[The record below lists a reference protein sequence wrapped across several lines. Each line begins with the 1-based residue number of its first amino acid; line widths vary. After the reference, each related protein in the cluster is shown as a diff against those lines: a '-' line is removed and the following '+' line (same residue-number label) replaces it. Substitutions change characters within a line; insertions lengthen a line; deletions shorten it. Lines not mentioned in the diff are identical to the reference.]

1 MGMGKSNCLF
11 VCYLSMYLSI
21 FFSNK
26 VGLVSRFIAARC
38 LVYYLTLLRGR
49 RKIHFAFLAS
59 SFAEGGWKHNSQK
72 HRFEC
77 QSNSAWR
84 AVDSSAQ
91 GAVRHQHDDGARAV
105 SSCLAYAQPCT
116 QEGEQAFTCSFSA
129 GRS

>member
-38 LVYYLTLLRGR
+38 LVYYLAAWPPQ
-49 RKIHFAFLAS
+49 IHFAFLAS

-77 QSNSAWR
+77 HSNSAWR

-91 GAVRHQHDDGARAV
+91 GAARQQHDDGARAV
-105 SSCLAYAQPCT
+105 SSSLAYAQPCT